1 MPPVVDPRKQQRYAK
16 LRQEGWP
23 RASACREVGVSES
36 WAIKFDKG
44 HWDNGDGYAE
54 AKAEAALPLP
64 RKFDD
69 LCAEAKRGLEDFGF
83 FRRYYLGHVS
93 TPWQV
98 ETANRLVELRESP
111 HKEFTV
117 INTAPGGGKSTLV
130 TDIATWATCRDRSIR
145 GLMGSRKGVNARR
158 QVVRVKRNLERPK
171 PYKAPTEEI
180 ERGLAVDAQAALAA
194 HYGLFKPVTHSDVW
208 RAEEFVV
215 AQLDDVPIEEKEPTW
230 SSYGRDG
237 GVLGNRFDL
246 IFWDD
251 LVDRTNT
258 RTFEV
263 QRDVEE
269 WWDEEAET
277 RLEPRGLLVLIGQ
290 RMHATDLY
298 HFCINKTLRADD
310 DDGEEEQ
317 GEPAAPAGGTDR
329 MYTHIV
335 YPAHFDEVCT
345 GVHRPSEAKPWPDG
359 CLLDPYRLPWR
370 DLKKIRDTKPQ
381 RYEVLYQQRDGDA
394 SSLFIK
400 DVWLSGGVDPDDGS
414 LLPGCYD
421 EDRGLCELPAGLV
434 GPKISV
440 ATVDPSVVNMW
451 AVQWWIYTPEA
462 SHQVFLMDL
471 LNQSMPANDLLD
483 WNANTQEFYGV
494 MEQWQQRSHD
504 LGLPITHWVCE
515 ANAAHRYLL
524 AYDHMR
530 RWTAKW
536 KVNVVPHTTS
546 RTKLDPEIGP
556 DIIRDHFRFGRVR
569 LPRSQRGETRIQ
581 TNKLIDQL
589 RNYRNMRYD
598 DQVDAC
604 WFLFAHLPNLTVQGD
619 PNVRL
624 RRPRFLGLRRPA

>member
-1 MPPVVDPRKQQRYAK
+1 MPPVVPVPKQKQYAK

-23 RASACREVGVSES
+23 RAAACRQVGVSES
-36 WAIKFDKG
+36 WAIRFDKG
-44 HWDNGDGYAE
+44 HSDSGQGYAE
-54 AKAEAALPLP
+54 AKAEAALPMP
-64 RKFDD
+64 RKYDD
-69 LCAEAKRGLEDFGF
+69 LCDEAKRGIEDFDF

-93 TPWQV
+93 TPWQIK
-98 ETANRLVELRESP
+98 TANRLIELRESP

-130 TDIATWATCRDRSIR
+130 TDIATWATVRDRAIR
-145 GLMGSRKGVNARR
+145 GLMGSRKAVNARR
-158 QVVRVKRNLERPK
+158 QVVRVKRNLERAK

-180 ERGLAVDAQAALAA
+180 DRGLALDASASLAS
-194 HYGLFKPVTHSDVW
+194 HYGLFRPMTHNDVW

-263 QRDVEE
+263 QQDVQD

-290 RMHATDLY
+290 RMAATDLY
-298 HFCINKTLRADD
+298 HYCINKTLRAEDD
-310 DDGEEEQ
+310 DESPD
-317 GEPAAPAGGTDR
+317 ADK
-329 MYTHIV
+329 MYEHIV
-335 YPAHFDEVCT
+335 YPAHDDVKCE
-345 GVHRPSEAKPWPDG
+345 GVHKPAEAKAWPDG

-394 SSLFIK
+394 SSLFIR
-400 DVWLSGGVDPDDGS
+400 DEWLTGGTDPDDGS

-421 EDRGLCELPAGLV
+421 PNRALCELPQGLA
-434 GPKISV
+434 GPKFSI
-440 ATVDPSVVNMW
+440 ATVDPSVSNLW
-451 AVQWWIYTPEA
+451 ALQWWVATPEA
-462 SHQVFLMDL
+462 GNQVFLMDL
-471 LNQSMPANDLLD
+471 VNQSMPANDLLD
-483 WNANTQEFYGV
+483 WNANTGQWYGLMQE
-494 MEQWQQRSHD
+494 WQKRSVD
-504 LGLPITHWVCE
+504 MGLPITHWVVE
-515 ANAAHRYLL
+515 VNAAHRYLL

-530 RWTAKW
+530 RWMSRW
-536 KVNVVPHTTS
+536 SVSVVPHTTS

-569 LPRSQRGETRIQ
+569 IPRSQAGDTRIQ

-598 DQVDAC
+598 DQVMAC
-604 WFLFAHLPNLTVQGD
+604 WFLFAHLPHLVVTHD
-619 PNVRL
+619 PDLRL
-624 RRPRFLGLRRPA
+624 RRPRFIQRRSA